1 MAALVLCGVL
11 LLLISFSSFE
21 VETAQ
26 AQLGSYLDSLV
37 SANLV
42 SPFRDLASEL
52 KLKPIKLR
60 NGCE

>member
-26 AQLGSYLDSLV
+26 AQLGSYSDSLV

-42 SPFRDLASEL
+42 SPFRDLAKL
-52 KLKPIKLR
+52 KLKPMKLR